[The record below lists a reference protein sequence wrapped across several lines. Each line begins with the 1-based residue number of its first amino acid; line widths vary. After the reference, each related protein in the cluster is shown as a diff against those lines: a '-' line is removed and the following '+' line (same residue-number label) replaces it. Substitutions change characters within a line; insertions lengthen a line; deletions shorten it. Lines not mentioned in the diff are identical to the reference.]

1 MKTLFTLLLTLI
13 SMSFL
18 ALGILRSN
26 GYVGA
31 TEKDGG
37 QGCNC
42 HSFSP
47 SSQVSAWI
55 EGPDSVLIGTSANYK
70 LFMTG
75 GPKIRGGFNL
85 AVLRGKVSPVDGL
98 TKLMQYTVGD
108 TQLTHSSPLNFSGKD
123 TIYWSFSF
131 NAPSTVGFDTIY
143 SVVNSTNGNGQ
154 ADGNDR
160 WNFGRKFVV
169 KVYVNPLS
177 AENENT
183 IISDF
188 ILYQNYPNP
197 FNPVTTISWQS
208 PASGYQTLKIYDV
221 NGNEVATLLDQ
232 YRDAGRF
239 NITFDASK
247 LSSGVYIY
255 KLMVVPSKTQS
266 GEIFVSS
273 RKMVV
278 IK

>member
-1 MKTLFTLLLTLI
+1 MKILFTFLI
-13 SMSFL
+13 SVVSISFL

-31 TEKDGG
+31 TQKDGG

-55 EGPDSVLIGTSANYK
+55 EGPDSVLIGKNANYK
-70 LFMTG
+70 LYVTG
-75 GPKIRGGFNL
+75 GPRITAGFNL
-85 AVLRGKVSPVDGL
+85 ATRTGKVAPLDGF
-98 TKLMQYTVGD
+98 TKLMQYVVGD
-108 TQLTHSSPLNFSGKD
+108 TQLTHTSPRSFTSDTLFWNFR
-123 TIYWSFSF
+123 Y
-131 NAPSTVGFDTIY
+131 NAPNSVGFDTIY

-169 KVYVNPLS
+169 KVYMEPVS
-177 AENENT
+177 VENENLV
-183 IISDF
+183 ISDF
-188 ILYQNYPNP
+188 ILHQNYPNP
-197 FNPVTTISWQS
+197 FNPSTVIS
-208 PASGYQTLKIYDV
+208 YQLPVNSKVTLKVYDIL
-221 NGNEVATLLDQ
+221 GNEVATLVDE
-232 YRDAGRF
+232 YREAGKF

-255 KLMVVPSKTQS
+255 KLNVVASKTNSGQS
-266 GEIFVSS
+266 FVSS
-273 RKMVV
+273 RKMLL